1 MTVSGGTPL
10 KTLRYHLKNNLLMIK
25 PDKHMV
31 DCTMECQ
38 PAIESEVLLHTDKP

>member
-1 MTVSGGTPL
+1 M

-38 PAIESEVLLHTDKP
+38 PAMEVKYCYARINLETLSK